1 MLRPLVLSGPRSGGY
16 VAPVSPSALSSVA
29 RMSVDRDAETTRVA
43 LLRAGDE
50 DAFRHVV
57 QDWSPGMLRF
67 ARLHVAT
74 DASAQEVVQ
83 DSWLGVLRGL
93 DGFEGRSSLHTWV
106 LRIVIN
112 IAKTRGTQ
120 ERRVVPMD
128 PQGED
133 GGDDEPAVDPGRF
146 QRSPQRWVRHWTVQ
160 GAPHRWDADPARSAT
175 RAEIQV
181 LLQSALDRLPARQRQ
196 VVVLRDVEGLKSGEV
211 CEVLDLTPAN
221 QRVLLHRGRSR
232 VRAALEDYYLGQ
244 GR

>member
-1 MLRPLVLSGPRSGGY
+1 MSLS
-16 VAPVSPSALSSVA
+16 APNSVA
-29 RMSVDRDAETTRVA
+29 RRSVDRVAETTRLA

-50 DAFRHVV
+50 DAFRQVV

-93 DGFEGRSSLHTWV
+93 DGFERRSSLHTWV
-106 LRIVIN
+106 LRIVVN
-112 IAKTRGTQ
+112 IAKTRGAQ
-120 ERRVVPMD
+120 ERRVVPLD

-133 GGDDEPAVDPGRF
+133 GDDDEPAVDPGRF
-146 QRSPQRWVRHWTVQ
+146 RRSPQRWARHWTEQ
-160 GAPHRWDADPARSAT
+160 GAPQRWDVDPARSAT

-181 LLQSALDRLPARQRQ
+181 LLGSALDCLPARQRQ
-196 VVVLRDVEGLKSGEV
+196 VVVLRDVEGLQPSEV
-211 CEVLDLTPAN
+211 CDVLDLTPAN
-221 QRVLLHRGRSR
+221 QRVLLHRGRLK
-232 VRAALEDYYLGQ
+232 VRAVLEDYYLGQ